1 VCQGYRTEID
11 FLFRDETKA
20 ITGKARR
27 RKPMST
33 FQTSIPD
40 AQPHA
45 SHVLVLS
52 AQASTVSNFAHSLTM
67 CRSQSPPFFSTLGSA
82 EEQAICFFFSM
93 YVTLQPTKRRR
104 SFYAHLPKLYNV
116 GADNHILKY
125 IIPAIGLGGLSH
137 RRSDPGLLRAAEAAY
152 NKALCWTNYALC
164 HLGTARSDQTLIS
177 VLLLGLYE
185 AGFSCFV

>member
-1 VCQGYRTEID
+1 
-11 FLFRDETKA
+11 
-20 ITGKARR
+20 
-27 RKPMST
+27 
-33 FQTSIPD
+33 
-40 AQPHA
+40 
-45 SHVLVLS
+45 
-52 AQASTVSNFAHSLTM
+52 
-67 CRSQSPPFFSTLGSA
+67 
-82 EEQAICFFFSM
+82 M